1 MAHLIIWGDPRSVLA
16 GDAHAGAEEVRS
28 FAALEAALDGHGA
41 ALVLAAPDRLAA
53 ERDAVEAWIH
63 KSRAQA
69 VLIAIAEAGDGDD
82 LLQRFPF
89 VDDVISRPLSRAQ
102 LRLKLERATEA
113 VHSRRV
119 ILQLEKAL
127 DRKDNDLE
135 LLNDIGKQLSAQ
147 HEIEQLLDLILRK
160 SREITDADAGSLYL
174 VERAPANGESGV
186 DQLRFEL
193 AQNDSVTFAFKKQQ
207 MPLDDSSIAGY
218 AALSKNVVNVADA
231 YRLPEN
237 SSYRISRSFDER
249 SGYRSKSM
257 LVVPMRDH
265 ENKVIGVVQ
274 LINKKRERS
283 AVLRPT
289 ALVDEQVIPFTSVD
303 EQLAGSLASQAAVA
317 LENTLLLK
325 QIRALFDK
333 FVDAAVT
340 AIEQRDPTTSGHSQ
354 RVAILT
360 VGLMEKVDQIQTGPL
375 AGERYTP
382 GQVEEVRYAAKLHD
396 FGKVAVQEKY
406 LRKGK
411 KLYASQLIALRQRF
425 AYILKSIEADYLR
438 AKLQA
443 IESGAS
449 KQALDAI
456 EADYLHR
463 RTEAE
468 RVKEIVE
475 AANEPTVVEEE
486 RFRALMSLTGRRF
499 ASFEELQQ
507 FNVED
512 WADSPYLSSDEI
524 ELLSIRKGSLS
535 DNELAEIQK
544 HVTET
549 YLFLNALPWTGDLK
563 RVPEIA
569 YAHHEKLNGSGYPRK
584 LKGAE
589 IPRQAQMMTISDIY
603 DALVATDRPY
613 KKAVTPERA
622 REILS
627 DEARLGRVDVELL
640 RIFTE
645 AEIYQLPEFKRLLQK
660 GLEAR

>member
-16 GDAHAGAEEVRS
+16 GDSHAGVEEVRT

-41 ALVLAAPDRLAA
+41 ALVLAGQEQLAA
-53 ERDAVEAWIH
+53 ERDAVEAWAR
-63 KSRAQA
+63 KSRAAQA
-69 VLIAIAEAGDGDD
+69 VLIAVAEPGDGDD

-89 VDDVISRPLSRAQ
+89 VDDVVARPLSRAQ
-102 LRLKLERATEA
+102 LRIKLERATEA

-119 ILQLEKAL
+119 IRQLEKAL
-127 DRKDNDLE
+127 DRKDDDLE

-193 AQNDSVTFAFKKQQ
+193 AQNDSVPITFEKQPI
-207 MPLDDSSIAGY
+207 PLNDSSIAGY
-218 AALSKNVVNVADA
+218 VALSKSVVNVADA

-237 SSYRISRSFDER
+237 SSFRISRSFDER
-249 SGYRSKSM
+249 SGYRTKSM
-257 LVVPMRDH
+257 LGVPMRDH

-354 RVAILT
+354 RVADLT
-360 VGLMEKVDQIQTGPL
+360 VGLMEKVDQIQTGTL
-375 AGERYTP
+375 AAERYTP
-382 GQVEEVRYAAKLHD
+382 EQVEEVRYAAKLHD

-425 AYILKSIEADYLR
+425 AYILRSIEADYLR
-438 AKLQA
+438 AKLRA
-443 IESGAS
+443 FESGSAS
-449 KQALDAI
+449 PDVLAAI
-456 EADYLHR
+456 EAEYLR
-463 RTEAE
+463 RRAEAQ
-468 RVKEIVE
+468 RVQQMVE
-475 AANEPTVVEEE
+475 QANEPTVVEEE
-486 RFRALMSLTGRRF
+486 RFRALMNLPARHF
-499 ASFEELQQ
+499 ESFEELQQ
-507 FNVED
+507 FDVEG
-512 WADSPYLSSDEI
+512 WAEGPYLSTE
-524 ELLSIRKGSLS
+524 EVEVLSIRKGSLS
-535 DNELAEIQK
+535 DFEIERIRE
-544 HVTET
+544 HVTKTWE
-549 YLFLNALPWTGDLK
+549 FLQELPWTGDL
-563 RVPEIA
+563 RHVPEIA
-569 YAHHEKLNGSGYPRK
+569 YAHHEKLNGTGYPRK
-584 LKGAE
+584 LTAAD
-589 IPRQAQMMTISDIY
+589 IPRQSQMMTISDIY
-603 DALVATDRPY
+603 DALVAKDRPY
-613 KKAVTPERA
+613 KKAVSEERA
-622 REILS
+622 IDILH
-627 DEARLGRVDVELL
+627 DEANRGSIAPDLL
-640 RIFTE
+640 QVFLD
-645 AEIYQLPEFKRLLQK
+645 AEIYRLPKFLENLKRT
-660 GLEAR
+660 